1 MSRAQQSGER
11 APAATDGIPARLPD
25 ATATT
30 QRPPAT
36 GTAMRPWHATTW
48 LVWAIAATA
57 SLQIAPSPLYVAIV
71 IAIATLMVSAYGLD
85 SPYARAYP
93 ILVGVAVVFA
103 LLRVALTALTTHGGP
118 HVLVTLPAATLPD
131 WLGGFTVGS
140 TIEAPI
146 VAQAAYEGF
155 VIVGVVAVFAALN
168 AVVSHHELVQSL
180 PRAFHE
186 LGLVVAVGI
195 AFVPTTITAIHD
207 VREADRARTGGRPV
221 RRGRLVRQIVPVLEN
236 GLERAITLA
245 ESMDSRGFARGGSTP
260 AERAAAWCGAAG
272 LLALGGAFVALVAG
286 SSDVA
291 LACMVAGTAAIVV
304 AMVVASRGSARVRY
318 RPRRLTRAD
327 VLVMVA
333 VSLAPIALAVL
344 SLTGDDSLAWVASPL
359 RWPTLSVLPVLALG
373 VLCVPLA
380 RRPAGTART
389 SPVRTPIPREVPA

>member
-1 MSRAQQSGER
+1 MTRAQQ
-11 APAATDGIPARLPD
+11 PAEGPWD
-25 ATATT
+25 ATP
-30 QRPPAT
+30 R
-36 GTAMRPWHATTW
+36 GERPWHATTW

-71 IAIATLMVSAYGLD
+71 VAVATLVVSVYGLD

-93 ILVGVAVVFA
+93 VLVGVAVAFGA
-103 LLRVALTALTTHGGP
+103 LRVALTALTTHGGP
-118 HVLVTLPAATLPD
+118 HVLLTLPSATLPD

-140 TIEAPI
+140 TVEAPI
-146 VAQAAYEGF
+146 VAQAAYEAF

-186 LGLVVAVGI
+186 LGLVVAVGV

-207 VREADRARTGGRPV
+207 VRDADRARTGGRPV

-236 GLERAITLA
+236 GLERAVTLA

-260 AERAAAWCGAAG
+260 AERVAAWCGAGG

-286 SSDVA
+286 ESGVA
-291 LACMVAGTAAIVV
+291 LALMVGGSAAVV
-304 AMVVASRGSARVRY
+304 GAMVLASRGSNRVRY

-327 VLVMVA
+327 VVVMAA

-344 SLTGDDSLAWVASPL
+344 SATGDDTLAWVASPL
-359 RWPTLSVLPVLALG
+359 RWPSLSVLPVVALG
-373 VLCVPLA
+373 ALCVPLV
-380 RRPAGTART
+380 RRPRVARP
-389 SPVRTPIPREVPA
+389 PVVARPRPSAPQEAVA